1 VRKEYIYISA
11 LLLLINSCDLLSTR
25 DPELPEAGRS
35 SFIPATTP
43 DLLFTNLTNSFKEKI
58 VENYVGCFVDP
69 SFLNRRYTY
78 IPSAGSGIQ
87 FDVFLDWNVLSEK
100 QYFNNVKAATS
111 ENSPI
116 VLQLLNEVSNIAG
129 DSAIY
134 QYEYVLSVP
143 FQDESVLYKGN
154 CNFYIRNDSRSQWVI
169 TRWEDI
175 KDQEYPSWSE
185 LKGQYY

>member
-1 VRKEYIYISA
+1 VRKRLTYFI
-11 LLLLINSCDLLSTR
+11 LLSLLITSCDLLSTR
-25 DPELPEAGRS
+25 DPETPDAGRS

-43 DLLFTNLTNSFKEKI
+43 DLLFTNLTNSFKEKV

-69 SFLNRRYTY
+69 SFLNNNYLY

-87 FDVFLDWNVLSEK
+87 FDVFLDWNVYSER
-100 QYFNNVKAATS
+100 QYFNNVQAATT

-116 VLQLLNEVSNIAG
+116 VLQLLNEISNIAG

-143 FQDESVLYKGN
+143 FQEESELYKGN
-154 CNFYIRNDSRSQWVI
+154 CKFHIRNDSRSQWVI

>member
-1 VRKEYIYISA
+1 MRNKYIYILTMVVLA
-11 LLLLINSCDLLSTR
+11 VGCDLLSTR
-25 DPELPEAGRS
+25 DPELPEANRS
-35 SFIPATTP
+35 SFVPATTP

-58 VENYVGCFVDP
+58 VENYVGCFVDQ
-69 SFLNRRYTY
+69 SFLNRTYTY
-78 IPSAGSGIQ
+78 IPSAGSGVQ
-87 FDVFLDWNVLSEK
+87 FDVFIDWDVLSER
-100 QYFNNVKAATS
+100 QYFNNVQAATT

-116 VLQLLNEVSNIAG
+116 VLQLLNEVSNISG

-134 QYEYVLSVP
+134 QYEYVLSIP
-143 FQDESVLYKGN
+143 FQEESALYKGN
-154 CNFYIRNDSRSQWVI
+154 CKFHIRNDSRSQWVI

>member
-1 VRKEYIYISA
+1 MKIKFTY
-11 LLLLINSCDLLSTR
+11 LILIIIILQGCDLLNTR

-43 DLLFTNLTNSFKEKI
+43 DLLFANLTNSFKEKI

-69 SFLNRRYTY
+69 SFLNRHYFY

-87 FDVFLDWNVLSEK
+87 FDVFLDWDIFSER
-100 QYFNNVKAATS
+100 QYFNNVRAATS

-116 VLQLLNEVSNIAG
+116 VLQLLNEISNIVG

-143 FQDESVLYKGN
+143 FQEASALYKGN
-154 CNFYIRNDSRSQWVI
+154 CKFFIRNDSRSQWVI

-175 KDQEYPSWSE
+175 KDQDYPSWSD
-185 LKGQYY
+185 LKGKYY